1 MPNPHGV
8 DFAQIIVNAE
18 KQGIDLSDIS
28 LFYVDL
34 TESEIVELKRHSLFI
49 DQTGRRVI
57 GRFTKEGIA
66 LFPDKVKEVYSLNV

>member
-8 DFAQIIVNAE
+8 DFAQVIENAE
-18 KQGIDLSDIS
+18 KQRIDLSEIS

-34 TESEIVELKRHSLFI
+34 TETEIAELKRHSLFI
-49 DQTGRRVI
+49 DQTERRVI

-66 LFPDKVKEVYSLNV
+66 LFPDKVKEVYSLSA

>member
-1 MPNPHGV
+1 MPNQHGV
-8 DFAQIIVNAE
+8 DIAQVIVNAE
-18 KQGIDLSDIS
+18 KQGIDLSEIS

-34 TESEIVELKRHSLFI
+34 TESEIMELKRHSLFM

-66 LFPDKVKEVYSLNV
+66 LFSDKVKEVYSLSA